1 MAEPS
6 GIILIDGQD
15 ISKLGLHD
23 LRKKIS
29 IIPQDPLLF
38 STSLRKNLDP
48 FDVHSDSG
56 GFQLEFV
63 SMSRV
68 INHMTCYSFE
78 CSHWWKIYFKK
89 NPLQYIPVWSRC
101 SHWLKLQHSD
111 WRANLAKCFFLIN
124 FPPMRA
130 LEIIKGHMI
139 YNLAYTYKLQ
149 LKTIKIS

>member
-48 FDVHSDSG
+48 FNVHSDSDIWTSLEQAHLADVVHSLKEGLETKMSEG
-56 GFQLEFV
+56 GSNFSVGQRQLV
-63 SMSRV
+63 CLARA
-68 INHMTCYSFE
+68 ILRRN
-78 CSHWWKIYFKK
+78 KI
-89 NPLQYIPVWSRC
+89 LV
-101 SHWLKLQHSD
+101 LD
-111 WRANLAKCFFLIN
+111 EATANVDPK
-124 FPPMRA
+124 
-130 LEIIKGHMI
+130 
-139 YNLAYTYKLQ
+139 
-149 LKTIKIS
+149 

>member
-1 MAEPS
+1 MVEPS

-63 SMSRV
+63 SISWV
-68 INHMTCYSFE
+68 INHKTCYKLK
-78 CSHWWKIYFKK
+78 CSHWWKIYLRKILYK
-89 NPLQYIPVWSRC
+89 IYSPV
-101 SHWLKLQHSD
+101 
-111 WRANLAKCFFLIN
+111 
-124 FPPMRA
+124 
-130 LEIIKGHMI
+130 
-139 YNLAYTYKLQ
+139 
-149 LKTIKIS
+149 

>member
-48 FDVHSDSG
+48 FKVHSDSDIWTSLEQAHLADVVHKELNHFGAIAAFFRDWAPGTLTG
-56 GFQLEFV
+56 G
-63 SMSRV
+63 
-68 INHMTCYSFE
+68 
-78 CSHWWKIYFKK
+78 
-89 NPLQYIPVWSRC
+89 
-101 SHWLKLQHSD
+101 
-111 WRANLAKCFFLIN
+111 A
-124 FPPMRA
+124 
-130 LEIIKGHMI
+130 
-139 YNLAYTYKLQ
+139 
-149 LKTIKIS
+149 

>member
-48 FDVHSDSG
+48 FDVHNDSDIWTS
-56 GFQLEFV
+56 LEQAHLADV
-63 SMSRV
+63 VHSLKEGLRDLYIAIKLSPGHC
-68 INHMTCYSFE
+68 IGLKNYSPTIARSETF
-78 CSHWWKIYFKK
+78 
-89 NPLQYIPVWSRC
+89 PLDFCI
-101 SHWLKLQHSD
+101 L
-111 WRANLAKCFFLIN
+111 
-124 FPPMRA
+124 
-130 LEIIKGHMI
+130 
-139 YNLAYTYKLQ
+139 
-149 LKTIKIS
+149 

>member
-1 MAEPS
+1 MYCGFRLAEPS

-56 GFQLEFV
+56 GFQLEV
-63 SMSRV
+63 GSIGRV
-68 INHMTCYSFE
+68 INHMNSYKFK
-78 CSHWWKIYFKK
+78 CSHWCKIY
-89 NPLQYIPVWSRC
+89 
-101 SHWLKLQHSD
+101 
-111 WRANLAKCFFLIN
+111 
-124 FPPMRA
+124 
-130 LEIIKGHMI
+130 LE
-139 YNLAYTYKLQ
+139 
-149 LKTIKIS
+149 KILYSL

>member
-56 GFQLEFV
+56 GFQFEFE
-63 SMSRV
+63 STNWV
-68 INHMTCYSFE
+68 INHMTC
-78 CSHWWKIYFKK
+78 
-89 NPLQYIPVWSRC
+89 
-101 SHWLKLQHSD
+101 
-111 WRANLAKCFFLIN
+111 
-124 FPPMRA
+124 
-130 LEIIKGHMI
+130 
-139 YNLAYTYKLQ
+139 
-149 LKTIKIS
+149 